1 LKHSLQ
7 LSCKWHD
14 FPHGKLIRP
23 FPCKCVSSDTVKI
36 KWYKFPQTYFH
47 SLGSS
52 FFFFFSFFFQKRL
65 YSDWACKKLWLP
77 SNTFDLTWLTSKEA
91 STFISWSRVE
101 FTRCYLELSFMLF
114 ISTLQVNRV
123 KFFQR
128 IAQWKKIFSKLT

>member
-1 LKHSLQ
+1 MTWFSTRQTNKTVSMQVSHLI
-7 LSCKWHD
+7 LSKSN
-14 FPHGKLIRP
+14 GIN
-23 FPCKCVSSDTVKI
+23 
-36 KWYKFPQTYFH
+36 FH
-47 SLGSS
+47 KPIFIAWVLLFS
-52 FFFFFSFFFQKRL
+52 FFFSFFFQKRL

-128 IAQWKKIFSKLT
+128 IAQWKKIFSKLTQLYNTHK